1 RSQAGRADAHGRQT
15 GDPALRRP
23 AATRGAGARHCVAA
37 APAAVRRALVQPRP
51 QAARADAARTQA
63 HPAGSRHHLDLRHAR
78 SGRGPGDERR
88 DHRDEQG
95 PHPATRRPAR
105 NLWKTGQRL
114 CQQLHR
120 RHQSAQ
126 GPRAERHRARARTG
140 RDRRPAQGSA
150 RMQTF
155 GRHGGGLGS
164 HHFGAAGKR
173 RGDAAERRRARARRR
188 SDPGDLPR
196 QLRGLPRAL
205 GRVRMEGHGAPAQ
218 RAQGWRQSLSAAR
231 SRTHTGGAAMS
242 VMVAL
247 DNLSKN
253 FGAELAVNDVSLA
266 VEQGEF
272 VTLLGPSGCGKTTT
286 LRCIAGLERPDG
298 GEIHIGGDV
307 VAAPQRGIYLNPED
321 RNIGMVFQSYAVWPH
336 MTVFDN
342 VAYGLRV
349 RRADAEVVKERTSK
363 ALELV
368 GLPHLADRYA
378 TKLSGGQRQRVAL
391 ARAIVYEPRVILFDE
406 PLSNLDAK
414 LREQMRVELV
424 RLQKEV
430 GITSIYVTHDQ
441 SEALVMSDRV
451 VVINNGVIQQIG
463 DPQTIYARPAN
474 TFVAN
479 FIGVA
484 NLMEGALL
492 GRSGDYCDVEIGLG
506 EGRTPLRLRAAGGK
520 DAAAVQKVT
529 LSLRPED

>member
-1 RSQAGRADAHGRQT
+1 
-15 GDPALRRP
+15 
-23 AATRGAGARHCVAA
+23 
-37 APAAVRRALVQPRP
+37 
-51 QAARADAARTQA
+51 
-63 HPAGSRHHLDLRHAR
+63 
-78 SGRGPGDERR
+78 
-88 DHRDEQG
+88 
-95 PHPATRRPAR
+95 
-105 NLWKTGQRL
+105 
-114 CQQLHR
+114 
-120 RHQSAQ
+120 
-126 GPRAERHRARARTG
+126 
-140 RDRRPAQGSA
+140 
-150 RMQTF
+150 
-155 GRHGGGLGS
+155 
-164 HHFGAAGKR
+164 
-173 RGDAAERRRARARRR
+173 
-188 SDPGDLPR
+188 
-196 QLRGLPRAL
+196 
-205 GRVRMEGHGAPAQ
+205 
-218 RAQGWRQSLSAAR
+218 
-231 SRTHTGGAAMS
+231 MS

-247 DNLSKN
+247 DHLSKN

-298 GEIHIGGDV
+298 GEIRIGGDV
-307 VAAPQRGIYLNPED
+307 VAAPQRGVYLNPED

-349 RRADAEVVKERTSK
+349 RRAPAAEIKDRTTK

-451 VVINNGVIQQIG
+451 VVMNNGVIQQIG

-484 NLMEGALL
+484 NLMQGVFL
-492 GRSGDYCDVEIGLG
+492 GRNGAYCDIEIALG
-506 EGRTPLRLRAAGGK
+506 EDRAPLRLQAVGG
-520 DAAAVQKVT
+520 DSAAVAGQKVT
-529 LSLRPED
+529 LCLRPEDIDIQFEKPADNANMFEGEVTDTVYLGSLLECRVKVGRYDVGIQIDHYEQVAPRQKVFLSFSPEHGLCLTE